1 MQEPPTV
8 RGAVSTI
15 VLATLAV
22 VVVSGVLM
30 RVLDHKE
37 FASVW
42 LGMWWAIQTV
52 TTVGYGDITPK
63 DVLGRLVATVVMLQ
77 GIAFLA
83 IITAVITSSFVAR
96 AARLRAADQIEDEM
110 TELAQIEARLA
121 ELDQKLDRL
130 ESAVRG
136 PGS

>member
-1 MQEPPTV
+1 
-8 RGAVSTI
+8 
-15 VLATLAV
+15 
-22 VVVSGVLM
+22 
-30 RVLDHKE
+30 
-37 FASVW
+37 
-42 LGMWWAIQTV
+42 
-52 TTVGYGDITPK
+52 
-63 DVLGRLVATVVMLQ
+63 MLQ